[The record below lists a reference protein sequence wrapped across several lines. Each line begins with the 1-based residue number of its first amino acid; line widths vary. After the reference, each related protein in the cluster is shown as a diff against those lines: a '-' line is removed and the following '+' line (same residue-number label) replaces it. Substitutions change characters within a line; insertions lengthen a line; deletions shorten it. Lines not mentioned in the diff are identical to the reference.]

1 MTRRLTRG
9 LAAAVCL
16 AVVLATVDSAW
27 AQRGRG
33 FRRMFGVSKAQLAA
47 LPDVQ
52 AELKMTDKQKK
63 KVEDINDQL
72 GDDRRELWGTGFDRW
87 SEIRGRV
94 KQLNVEASKKV
105 DELLEPAQRKRLQQI
120 SIQQNGPRALDDPEV
135 VAELGLSDEQKAKLA
150 AADEENTQAFE
161 KAVRESGQ
169 DDWRQ
174 RAGELTNDA
183 DKRLLGVLDEKQ
195 QAAFEQME
203 GEEFDVDLS
212 PLFRN
217 RRGNR

>member
-1 MTRRLTRG
+1 MRALV
-9 LAAAVCL
+9 AAACL
-16 AVVLATVDSAW
+16 AVMLATVDSAW

-33 FRRMFGVSKAQLAA
+33 LRRMFVSKAQLAA

-52 AELKMTDKQKK
+52 AELKMADKQKK
-63 KVEDINDQL
+63 QVAKINDQL
-72 GDDRRELWGTGFDRW
+72 GEDRRELWGTGFDRW

-105 DELLEPAQRKRLQQI
+105 DELLEPAQRKRLQEI
-120 SIQQNGPRALDDPEV
+120 LIQQNGPRALDDPEV
-135 VAELGLSDEQKAKLA
+135 VADLGLSDQQKAKLA

-174 RAGELTNDA
+174 RVGELIDEA
-183 DKRLLGVLDEKQ
+183 DQRLLAVLDEKQ
-195 QAAFEQME
+195 QAAFKQLE

-212 PLFRN
+212 PLFRG

>member
-135 VAELGLSDEQKAKLA
+135 VAELGLSDEQKTKLA
-150 AADEENTQAFE
+150 AADEENTKAFE
-161 KAVRESGQ
+161 KAVQESGQ

-174 RAGELTNDA
+174 RAGKLTDDA